1 MPDITWSLEEA
12 PLDITTVLQE
22 VAREDCGAVASFVGT
37 VRVTAAASGNETR
50 TVVGLEYEAHAA
62 LANESFGSIA
72 AEASEKWDVKAISAR
87 HRTGRCE
94 LGAPTVVVACSAPHR
109 ADALEACRFLID
121 GLKARVPIFKKELYE
136 DGTAWVGVEA
146 G

>member
-1 MPDITWSLEEA
+1 MKSISWSLEEG
-12 PLDITTVLQE
+12 PLDVAGVLEE

-37 VRVTAAASGNETR
+37 VRVTAAAPGNESR
-50 TVVGLEYEAHAA
+50 TVIGLEYEAHAPMA
-62 LANESFGSIA
+62 KEAFGSIA
-72 AEASEKWDVKAISAR
+72 SEALERWDLKAISAR

-94 LGAPTVVVACSAPHR
+94 LGAPTVVIACSAPHR

-121 GLKARVPIFKKELYE
+121 ELKARVPIFKKELYE
-136 DGTAWVGVEA
+136 DGTAWVGAET